1 MKTKDVPQDESIL
14 EGNCRACYA
23 EDENGRYV
31 IVPSKGGEVE
41 KIVNAQARAAIHH
54 AVEEARQLVLEGK
67 ASPLK
72 YHMAQYQMTVGLLAA
87 TAGLWRWQVR
97 RHLRPNIFERVKQET
112 LKRYAD
118 AFGIDVET
126 LCKVPRQTQTN
137 NPNQAYHG

>member
-23 EDENGRYV
+23 EDENGRDV
-31 IVPSKGGEVE
+31 IVPSKGGGGE

-54 AVEEARQLVLEGK
+54 AVEEARQLVLDGK

-87 TAGLWRWQVR
+87 TTGLWRWQVL
-97 RHLRPNIFERVKQET
+97 RHLRPNIFASLKQET
-112 LKRYAD
+112 LKRHAE

-126 LCKVPRQTQTN
+126 LCKVPR
-137 NPNQAYHG
+137 P